1 MPKPGRWGWCIHA
14 VERESCRK
22 DWMAASTTRTGLWL
36 LEGTKCSAPHHTKGS
51 VLGNS
56 SMKCIFLTWGRR
68 WNALGMKKWSQ
79 VPILQIEIINRD
91 CKWWGLYAQS
101 ERTAG
106 GKVSPV
112 HKESAFLQDKTSI
125 FQEWSGLFAYC
136 SCCQADC
143 GYTYV
148 IVGQK
153 NYRCTL
159 CDKSFTQK
167 AHLESHMVIHT
178 GEKNLK
184 CDYCEKLFMR
194 RQDLK
199 QHVLTHTQ

>member
-1 MPKPGRWGWCIHA
+1 
-14 VERESCRK
+14 
-22 DWMAASTTRTGLWL
+22 
-36 LEGTKCSAPHHTKGS
+36 
-51 VLGNS
+51 
-56 SMKCIFLTWGRR
+56 MKLPFFRVKYI
-68 WNALGMKKWSQ
+68 S
-79 VPILQIEIINRD
+79 
-91 CKWWGLYAQS
+91 
-101 ERTAG
+101 
-106 GKVSPV
+106 GK
-112 HKESAFLQDKTSI
+112 
-125 FQEWSGLFAYC
+125 WSGLFAYC
-136 SCCQADC
+136 ISWDTDSVC
-143 GYTYV
+143 GCTCA
-148 IVGQK
+148 ILGQK

>member
-1 MPKPGRWGWCIHA
+1 MHSLKELQEGEQALFIKNLPFFRVK
-14 VERESCRK
+14 
-22 DWMAASTTRTGLWL
+22 L
-36 LEGTKCSAPHHTKGS
+36 LFFRSG
-51 VLGNS
+51 
-56 SMKCIFLTWGRR
+56 
-68 WNALGMKKWSQ
+68 
-79 VPILQIEIINRD
+79 RD
-91 CKWWGLYAQS
+91 CL
-101 ERTAG
+101 
-106 GKVSPV
+106 
-112 HKESAFLQDKTSI
+112 LTSS
-125 FQEWSGLFAYC
+125 WH
-136 SCCQADC
+136 ADC
-143 GYTYV
+143 GYTCV

>member
-1 MPKPGRWGWCIHA
+1 MFAWIPAGKFTSPLVMFWDLIQRGMVGVDKRWKVWLWGKGRRGI
-14 VERESCRK
+14 SQ
-22 DWMAASTTRTGLWL
+22 GF
-36 LEGTKCSAPHHTKGS
+36 LEGQSAVPCTTWRVQCCRS
-51 VLGNS
+51 VQS
-56 SMKCIFLTWGRR
+56 FRS
-68 WNALGMKKWSQ
+68 SQ
-79 VPILQIEIINRD
+79 VCL
-91 CKWWGLYAQS
+91 LS
-101 ERTAG
+101 
-106 GKVSPV
+106 V
-112 HKESAFLQDKTSI
+112 
-125 FQEWSGLFAYC
+125 
-136 SCCQADC
+136 C
-143 GYTYV
+143 GCTCV
-148 IVGQK
+148 LAGQK

>member
-1 MPKPGRWGWCIHA
+1 MLNPK
-14 VERESCRK
+14 E
-22 DWMAASTTRTGLWL
+22 L
-36 LEGTKCSAPHHTKGS
+36 LEKT
-51 VLGNS
+51 
-56 SMKCIFLTWGRR
+56 
-68 WNALGMKKWSQ
+68 
-79 VPILQIEIINRD
+79 
-91 CKWWGLYAQS
+91 
-101 ERTAG
+101 
-106 GKVSPV
+106 SPV
-112 HKESAFLQDKTSI
+112 HKESAFLYGKIQFFSN
-125 FQEWSGLFAYC
+125 G
-136 SCCQADC
+136 QAC
-143 GYTYV
+143 LLTAFRRSLIHRCPCV
-148 IVGQK
+148 LLGQK